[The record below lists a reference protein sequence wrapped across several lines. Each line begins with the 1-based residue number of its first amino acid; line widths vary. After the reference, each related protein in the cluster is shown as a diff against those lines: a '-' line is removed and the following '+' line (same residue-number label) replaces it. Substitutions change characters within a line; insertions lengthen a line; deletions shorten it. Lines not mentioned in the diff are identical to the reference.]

1 MSIMTSDLQ
10 KSQQEDPFPLGLQ
23 PLSPVC
29 PLRRE
34 QVKGALR
41 KPRSELKG
49 RPRHPPPKKKKKQ
62 GSSLVAR
69 GPQERAPGRGS

>member
-49 RPRHPPPKKKKKQ
+49 RPRHHHPQKKQ